1 MHILIGLITA
11 IAGLVWALHSLQ
23 NAGVNLNGFNPFYWM
38 RRRKWEKSLGTK
50 PIHRLTDPM
59 EAAALL
65 VTAVALKEGE
75 LSRDAKADLI
85 NLFATE
91 FRITTD
97 QATELYGA
105 SCYLLKDVM
114 DIDAEV
120 KAVLSPSIEQFQS
133 HHKTSFLSMLN
144 SAANFE
150 GQPNANQKVLIEKII
165 AQIEGPVDGKSW

>member
-1 MHILIGLITA
+1 
-11 IAGLVWALHSLQ
+11 
-23 NAGVNLNGFNPFYWM
+23 
-38 RRRKWEKSLGTK
+38 
-50 PIHRLTDPM
+50 M